1 MECTQTCVKHGSKI
15 IAANLCFLCVGLI
28 WANGVLDPFRLLI
41 VYLTHLWGLHSVLI
55 RLLPF
60 FLLWHLF
67 VFVFV
72 IAVTAIAAM
81 ASSDNDT
88 ACNSGDSASGDS
100 DGCDGDGVVLCC
112 SDSGSLGLVVGA
124 AAGAFFYHSWYVGH
138 SHSLIVILNHTVRI
152 TMMTLY
158 FLFSDNDNMS

>member
-1 MECTQTCVKHGSKI
+1 MREARFKNHCCKPVLSMCGIDLSKWCAGSI
-15 IAANLCFLCVGLI
+15 SVINCL
-28 WANGVLDPFRLLI
+28 LDTFMRSSFRS
-41 VYLTHLWGLHSVLI
+41 YS
-55 RLLPF
+55 PSSF